1 MFLVYG
7 DQYSDFRSELAPQN
21 HLYPQITSPP
31 NLLLTQ
37 AQIDTQLKL
46 VVKTRQ
52 ISCVQISRDIHRPG
66 RTVLL
71 ACLEKYYQ
79 FFLLMTSLWMM
90 WAAEIVWVGTEQS
103 CNRAGSAWILRNISM
118 LWGWPDTGTGFLERW
133 CVLHAC
139 RCWRGIWT
147 MPSVT
152 CINFWL
158 ALEWSRNCSRFQLPL
173 QHWASSVKWC
183 CPYLPHFPKPCS
195 LITES

>member
-37 AQIDTQLKL
+37 AQNDTQLKL

-52 ISCVQISRDIHRPG
+52 ISYVQISRDIHRPG

-79 FFLLMTSLWMM
+79 FFLLMTSL
-90 WAAEIVWVGTEQS
+90 
-103 CNRAGSAWILRNISM
+103 
-118 LWGWPDTGTGFLERW
+118 
-133 CVLHAC
+133 
-139 RCWRGIWT
+139 
-147 MPSVT
+147 
-152 CINFWL
+152 
-158 ALEWSRNCSRFQLPL
+158 
-173 QHWASSVKWC
+173 
-183 CPYLPHFPKPCS
+183 
-195 LITES
+195 